1 MLNFGDNAHHSHS
14 DRCQPL
20 TDREARATRC
30 SLRVRAA
37 EWPKGRHQLYG
48 MQAQQSVLFRDL
60 LAVEKIWG
68 HCKLSSKI
76 AEALVWFVRY
86 TFFRKAWF
94 VPLLLYWK
102 QNCSRNTNFT
112 KKTGEKTYERRIG
125 LYDGRRGPL
134 KNDGN
139 YLPHGC
145 RLHYLLKCHILS
157 IMLSTMN
164 CWRGWHGQFF
174 CSGGMVSFF
183 VQDLGLALVA
193 KTCPPTTGLQKG
205 QKWSGASAGPQFF
218 FFWTSRLQEL
228 LRHACKKFRE
238 NIRKVWLRR
247 ANIKSYLS
255 PKFGPILKLKA
266 TMQITHISAQKSKC
280 PRWPCIFVR
289 VLWYMS
295 IPSPDLRI
303 FFVLFF
309 PEYIWSKEV
318 QVSHIIIETK
328 LQNFTVWLEKRRG
341 L

>member
-174 CSGGMVSFF
+174 CSGPRTGASGENVSTDHRPSKRSKMVRRFRRTTVFF
-183 VQDLGLALVA
+183 FLNEPIAGTLKAR
-193 KTCPPTTGLQKG
+193 LQKV
-205 QKWSGASAGPQFF
+205 
-218 FFWTSRLQEL
+218 SR
-228 LRHACKKFRE
+228 K
-238 NIRKVWLRR
+238 
-247 ANIKSYLS
+247 Y
-255 PKFGPILKLKA
+255 PK
-266 TMQITHISAQKSKC
+266 
-280 PRWPCIFVR
+280 
-289 VLWYMS
+289 
-295 IPSPDLRI
+295 
-303 FFVLFF
+303 
-309 PEYIWSKEV
+309 
-318 QVSHIIIETK
+318 
-328 LQNFTVWLEKRRG
+328 G
-341 L
+341 LTA